1 MKSPRDKETKFI
13 VKEIKWV
20 GNLLYKKQV
29 WQPSCREWNGG
40 EVRYELQLSHDLR
53 VNQHPWMHQLW
64 MRLFWDETKSFNL
77 NQTKPWGGVFFIASG
92 PSLRFQPPPP
102 LSFFPSSSILL
113 LLFHCCCSL
122 FFIIFYFFAYFFVVA
137 IDFFSWSFFSF
148 HFYAILVF
156 CFIFCLFLLLY
167 CYNFFFHHHLLFF
180 FFPSP
185 SSSIFF
191 IFHHIIVL
199 IAIACCT
206 II

>member
-102 LSFFPSSSILL
+102 PFLFSFLFNPSSSLPP
-113 LLFHCCCSL
+113 
-122 FFIIFYFFAYFFVVA
+122 
-137 IDFFSWSFFSF
+137 
-148 HFYAILVF
+148 
-156 CFIFCLFLLLY
+156 
-167 CYNFFFHHHLLFF
+167 LFF
-180 FFPSP
+180 FFSTTIFF
-185 SSSIFF
+185 SSIVVVAYFSSFF
-191 IFHHIIVL
+191 IFLL
-199 IAIACCT
+199 IFLLLL
-206 II
+206 